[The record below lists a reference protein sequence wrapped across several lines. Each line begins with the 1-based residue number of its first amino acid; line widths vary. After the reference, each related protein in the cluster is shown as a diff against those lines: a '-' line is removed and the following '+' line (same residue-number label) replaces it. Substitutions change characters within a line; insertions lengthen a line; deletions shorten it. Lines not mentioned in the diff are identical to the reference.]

1 MQMLDLRAAKNNMYD
16 DIQKASHK
24 QLKEIH
30 SLLIQLLKKYDN
42 DGTFKNIKDF
52 IGLAMSP
59 QLKSRCRKRFDDLI
73 EEWDKLTPEQKN
85 EFEKDVK
92 DLINKRQS
100 LLELLGNLFRGL

>member
-1 MQMLDLRAAKNNMYD
+1 MLDLRAAKNNMYD

-24 QLKEIH
+24 QLKAIH

-42 DGTFKNIKDF
+42 DGMFKNIKDF
-52 IGLAMSP
+52 IGLVMSP

-73 EEWDKLTPEQKN
+73 EEWKKLTPEKKN
-85 EFEKDVK
+85 EFEKDIK

-100 LLELLGNLFRGL
+100 LLESIGNLFRGL